1 MFHFNPLVI
10 FFMINQTKYMQLFDP
25 FFFFLGTATEGNYS
39 RHKVDANRTTFHPAA
54 NEAVRH
60 DRKGGV
66 LL

>member
-1 MFHFNPLVI
+1 
-10 FFMINQTKYMQLFDP
+10 MINQTKYMQLFDP